1 MSASILRKKNPA
13 ICMGALSIAPLQL
26 AGLSQSGYRKG
37 AELRE
42 RQNLIGDGHTDW
54 MTEKVDLSSF
64 VSTTTGSSPRSSL
77 PPSPLQHDVK
87 VPSDLEV
94 MTSLLQEELA
104 QLEDYFRSESSSATA
119 KLDKSSK
126 CDKGVP
132 AMGTQSYYQL
142 PYASY
147 GAGQS
152 DASPVVV
159 TLATGE
165 LDLASFCSNP
175 IGRTK
180 IARPAP
186 YNYHHRYHHH
196 HHTNGRRGEPGKL
209 GEDVGLDT
217 WGSRGGYSGS
227 ADLSVNHYSTLKP
240 VGKNSVVGVK
250 KVRECALSLKE
261 EESYC
266 FSEGMFC
273 SEEIARGFCH
283 GGSSSYGDGH
293 HKRELGPSMLG
304 SKGSGGYEG
313 GGGLEVLHGSRDG
326 RLSGG
331 PLAQETMGVA
341 GDGYYHQ
348 AMAGAEPYHSF
359 IGDLDQPSQASHALD
374 SPHGHYLYP
383 DCLPDQSYECLSR
396 GECEAPLVG
405 GSALHRPH
413 SQRLKHE
420 VCSVKPPLVLG
431 VGLGVGVG
439 VVPLEAGTG
448 ERKQKKRDQNKT
460 AAHRYRLRKRA
471 ELDSLEE
478 ELHGL
483 EGQNRELRDKAESVE
498 REIQY
503 VKDLL
508 IEVYKARSQ
517 RLKQDST

>member
-1 MSASILRKKNPA
+1 MSYS
-13 ICMGALSIAPLQL
+13 
-26 AGLSQSGYRKG
+26 
-37 AELRE
+37 
-42 RQNLIGDGHTDW
+42 DGHTDW

-64 VSTTTGSSPRSSL
+64 VSTSESSPSSSL
-77 PPSPLQHDVK
+77 PPSPLEQDVK

-104 QLEDYFRSESSSATA
+104 QLEDYFRSESTSTTT

-126 CDKGVP
+126 CDKGAQ

-147 GAGQS
+147 GTSQS
-152 DASPVVV
+152 ETSPVVV

-165 LDLASFCSNP
+165 LDLASFCGGP

-186 YNYHHRYHHH
+186 YNYHHRYHHN
-196 HHTNGRRGEPGKL
+196 NGRRLISDAVKVGE
-209 GEDVGLDT
+209 EVGLDT
-217 WGSRGGYSGS
+217 WGSRGSYSGS
-227 ADLSVNHYSTLKP
+227 AELSVNHYSTLKT
-240 VGKNSVVGVK
+240 VGKNSIGNVK

-266 FSEGMFC
+266 FTEGMFC
-273 SEEIARGFCH
+273 SEEIARGFCLGSG
-283 GGSSSYGDGH
+283 GGSGGSYDGHHH
-293 HKRELGPSMLG
+293 HKREGQLMHGVKVGG
-304 SKGSGGYEG
+304 SYDSS
-313 GGGLEVLHGSRDG
+313 GLEVLHCGGKDGGLPGSV
-326 RLSGG
+326 
-331 PLAQETMGVA
+331 PQETMVA
-341 GDGYYHQ
+341 GDGYFHQ
-348 AMAGAEPYHSF
+348 SMAGTEPYHSF
-359 IGDLDQPSQASHALD
+359 IGDLDQPSQAQAVE
-374 SPHGHYLYP
+374 PQHGHYLYP
-383 DCLPDQSYECLSR
+383 ECLADQSYECLSR
-396 GECEAPLVG
+396 GGEGEGPLVG
-405 GSALHRPH
+405 ASIHRPT
-413 SQRLKHE
+413 QRLKDE
-420 VCSVKPPLVLG
+420 LCSLKPALV
-431 VGLGVGVG
+431 VGGAA
-439 VVPLEAGTG
+439 PLEGGGGGGGGG

-517 RLKQDST
+517 RLKQDGSA